1 MNTIGFVP
9 SISPRTSETETALA
23 SNLPPSSAFIDAR
36 IVLLLLIV
44 VLILSATVFIQ
55 AARQA

>member
-1 MNTIGFVP
+1 MNTIGFIP
-9 SISPRTSETETALA
+9 SISPTANERETALA
-23 SNLPPSSAFIDAR
+23 SNLPPSNGFIDAR
-36 IVLLLLIV
+36 IVMLLLLV